1 MRFGEQEDVCG
12 EANRARRSRPPR
24 APHAQPSHW
33 GGPCGRGK
41 RTARSWQRRA
51 SPLSRVELLS
61 PRHLKPMVNHCNE
74 CYQLA
79 RGPSCE
85 AWQQFNMLIIP
96 RERACMLSGR
106 VEQLICDGSRAGPA
120 RQVEYSFAF
129 GRRHWSQWRNM
140 LAQVVIGRLE
150 LGGGQGGVKCDHA
163 VAQLQQALVLVGYRP
178 KSRHARRLTRSPEAS
193 DAATSAAHAPFTRL
207 CAAEAAEA

>member
-1 MRFGEQEDVCG
+1 MRERRRSSEKIPDLILTFRNDFPSTLLGRLAPFSKLAACRYFFPGGRSVCPWHLGHLLSSPASLGHLLRSFDNVLSLMRFGEQQEDVCG

-24 APHAQPSHW
+24 APHARPSHW

-41 RTARSWQRRA
+41 RTAPSWQRRA

-96 RERACMLSGR
+96 LERACML
-106 VEQLICDGSRAGPA
+106 
-120 RQVEYSFAF
+120 
-129 GRRHWSQWRNM
+129 
-140 LAQVVIGRLE
+140 
-150 LGGGQGGVKCDHA
+150 
-163 VAQLQQALVLVGYRP
+163 
-178 KSRHARRLTRSPEAS
+178 
-193 DAATSAAHAPFTRL
+193 
-207 CAAEAAEA
+207 

>member
-1 MRFGEQEDVCG
+1 MRSFDNVLSLMRFGERQDVCG

-33 GGPCGRGK
+33 GGPCGRGN

-61 PRHLKPMVNHCNE
+61 PRHLKPMINHCNE

-85 AWQQFNMLIIP
+85 AWQQFNTLIIP
-96 RERACMLSGR
+96 CERACML
-106 VEQLICDGSRAGPA
+106 
-120 RQVEYSFAF
+120 
-129 GRRHWSQWRNM
+129 
-140 LAQVVIGRLE
+140 
-150 LGGGQGGVKCDHA
+150 
-163 VAQLQQALVLVGYRP
+163 
-178 KSRHARRLTRSPEAS
+178 
-193 DAATSAAHAPFTRL
+193 
-207 CAAEAAEA
+207 